1 MNNTHVLHAAAVAWL
16 APAVILWGA
25 NSGAAQAGAGAD
37 RQAAAK
43 KVLDEAASRPT
54 PKAADGRP
62 DLSGTWAAPAGA
74 PRRETNVD
82 LYDSKKGPAGTPG
95 NPVLKLSQQQEQAGN
110 ISNVARRKANSAA
123 RPDYKPEFRNK
134 WEYLFDNAAKQD
146 PSYKCMP
153 MGVPRMGPP
162 REIVQ
167 TPKAVYLLYAGLV
180 STPNLYRIV
189 PTDGRSRDK
198 GADPMSNGQSLGRW
212 EGDTLVVDTVNFDD
226 STWLDGDGSFHSDAL
241 HVVERFTRK
250 GDTLVWD
257 VTAEDSK
264 VFAKPFK
271 LPART
276 LVRAPDGVHAEQ
288 DFGCVEMDQELLQTT
303 ERH

>member
-1 MNNTHVLHAAAVAWL
+1 
-16 APAVILWGA
+16 
-25 NSGAAQAGAGAD
+25 
-37 RQAAAK
+37 
-43 KVLDEAASRPT
+43 
-54 PKAADGRP
+54 
-62 DLSGTWAAPAGA
+62 
-74 PRRETNVD
+74 
-82 LYDSKKGPAGTPG
+82 LYDSPSGPAGTPG
-95 NPVLKLSQQQEQAGN
+95 NPVLKLSQAQEHAGN
-110 ISNVARRKANSAA
+110 VSNVARRKANTAA
-123 RPDYKPEFRNK
+123 RPEYKPEFQKK

-167 TPKAVYLLYAGLV
+167 APRAVYLLYAGLV

-198 GADPMSNGQSLGRW
+198 DSDPTPNGQALGRW
-212 EGDTLVVDTVNFDD
+212 EGDTLVVETVNFDD

-241 HVVERFTRK
+241 RVVERFTRK
-250 GDTLVWD
+250 GDTLVWN
-257 VTAEDSK
+257 VTAEDPK

-271 LPART
+271 LPTRT
-276 LVRAPDGVHAEQ
+276 LMRAPDGVHAEQ
-288 DFGCVEMDQELLQTT
+288 DFGCVEMDQELLTTT

>member
-25 NSGAAQAGAGAD
+25 NSGAAQAGAEAD

-54 PKAADGRP
+54 PKAVDGRP
-62 DLSGTWAAPAGA
+62 DLSGTWAAPSGA
-74 PRRETNVD
+74 PRRETNVNPS
-82 LYDSKKGPAGTPG
+82 DSKKGPAGTPG

-153 MGVPRMGPP
+153 MGVPAHG
-162 REIVQ
+162 
-167 TPKAVYLLYAGLV
+167 TTAGDCPD
-180 STPNLYRIV
+180 TQ
-189 PTDGRSRDK
+189 SR
-198 GADPMSNGQSLGRW
+198 
-212 EGDTLVVDTVNFDD
+212 
-226 STWLDGDGSFHSDAL
+226 
-241 HVVERFTRK
+241 
-250 GDTLVWD
+250 
-257 VTAEDSK
+257 
-264 VFAKPFK
+264 
-271 LPART
+271 LPAVCGPCFNAEPLSNRT
-276 LVRAPDGVHAEQ
+276 NRRQIPRQRRRPDA
-288 DFGCVEMDQELLQTT
+288 
-303 ERH
+303 